1 MVLVYSDDKKLTFEL
16 LNKGSELSKELDT
29 KLTAVIIGKSD
40 DALANEYIA
49 YGADYVFVAETDI
62 DIITTKSIKSYS

>member
-16 LNKGSELSKELDT
+16 LNKGSELAKELGT

-40 DALANEYIA
+40 DALANEYIS
-49 YGADYVFVAETDI
+49 YGADNVFVA
-62 DIITTKSIKSYS
+62 